1 MKKIVF
7 NIFIGVYLIT
17 TILITY
23 VLLSYN
29 KYNIAEF
36 NNSYLFADKSN
47 DKNKLISIVAIN
59 KDDNIKNGD
68 DIYYYG
74 NNGKIKIG
82 KVNSISDD
90 VYTLDNEYAL
100 DKDSVLGNKNKAK
113 SYAILG
119 SIYSILTSK
128 WGYLFIIIF
137 PMLIAFVYEIYEIVK
152 EIKKK

>member
-1 MKKIVF
+1 MFVDKIF
-7 NIFIGVYLIT
+7 HFI
-17 TILITY
+17 
-23 VLLSYN
+23 
-29 KYNIAEF
+29 K
-36 NNSYLFADKSN
+36 
-47 DKNKLISIVAIN
+47 ISLKIKFVGCIICL
-59 KDDNIKNGD
+59 KVKNGD

-74 NNGKIKIG
+74 NNGEIKMG
-82 KVNSISDD
+82 KVNSISDG

-113 SYAILG
+113 SYAVLG

>member
-1 MKKIVF
+1 MKKVVL
-7 NIFIGVYLIT
+7 NIFIGIYLIVT
-17 TILITY
+17 VLITY

-29 KYNIAEF
+29 KYNVAEF
-36 NNSYLFADKSN
+36 NNIYLFADKSN
-47 DKNKLISIVAIN
+47 LIIVNKE
-59 KDDNIKNGD
+59 DNIKIGD

-74 NNGKIKIG
+74 NNGEVKIG
-82 KVNSISDD
+82 KVNSIAND
-90 VYTLDNEYAL
+90 VYTLDNEYVL
-100 DKDSVLGNKNKAK
+100 DKDSVLGNKNIAK

-137 PMLIAFVYEIYEIVK
+137 PMIIAFVYEIYEIVK

>member
-1 MKKIVF
+1 MKKIVL
-7 NIFIGVYLIT
+7 NIFIGVYLIIT
-17 TILITY
+17 VLITY

-47 DKNKLISIVAIN
+47 LMIVN

-74 NNGKIKIG
+74 NNGKIKMG
-82 KVNSISDD
+82 KVNSISDNI
-90 VYTLDNEYAL
+90 YTLDNEYAL
-100 DKDSVLGNKNKAK
+100 DKDSVLGNKNEAK

>member
-47 DKNKLISIVAIN
+47 LMIVN

-90 VYTLDNEYAL
+90 VYTLDNE
-100 DKDSVLGNKNKAK
+100 
-113 SYAILG
+113 
-119 SIYSILTSK
+119 
-128 WGYLFIIIF
+128 
-137 PMLIAFVYEIYEIVK
+137 
-152 EIKKK
+152 

>member
-1 MKKIVF
+1 MKKIVL
-7 NIFIGVYLIT
+7 NIFIGVYLII

-47 DKNKLISIVAIN
+47 LMIVN

-82 KVNSISDD
+82 KVNSISDG

-100 DKDSVLGNKNKAK
+100 DKDSVLGNKNKTK

-137 PMLIAFVYEIYEIVK
+137 PMLITFVYEIYEIVK

>member
-47 DKNKLISIVAIN
+47 LMIVN

-74 NNGKIKIG
+74 NNGKIKMG
-82 KVNSISDD
+82 KVNSISDG

-100 DKDSVLGNKNKAK
+100 DNDSVLGNKNKAK

>member
-47 DKNKLISIVAIN
+47 LMIVN

-128 WGYLFIIIF
+128 WGYMFIIIF

>member
-47 DKNKLISIVAIN
+47 LMIVN

-100 DKDSVLGNKNKAK
+100 DNDSVLGNKNKAK

>member
-47 DKNKLISIVAIN
+47 LMIVN

-68 DIYYYG
+68 DYYG

>member
-47 DKNKLISIVAIN
+47 LMIVN

-100 DKDSVLGNKNKAK
+100 DKYSVLGNKNKAK

>member
-7 NIFIGVYLIT
+7 NIFIGIYLIT

-47 DKNKLISIVAIN
+47 LMIVN

-74 NNGKIKIG
+74 NNGKIKMG
-82 KVNSISDD
+82 KVNSISDG

>member
-47 DKNKLISIVAIN
+47 LMIVN

-74 NNGKIKIG
+74 NNGKIKMG
-82 KVNSISDD
+82 KVNSISDG

-100 DKDSVLGNKNKAK
+100 DKDSVLGNKK
-113 SYAILG
+113 
-119 SIYSILTSK
+119 
-128 WGYLFIIIF
+128 
-137 PMLIAFVYEIYEIVK
+137 
-152 EIKKK
+152 

>member
-47 DKNKLISIVAIN
+47 LM
-59 KDDNIKNGD
+59 
-68 DIYYYG
+68 
-74 NNGKIKIG
+74 
-82 KVNSISDD
+82 
-90 VYTLDNEYAL
+90 
-100 DKDSVLGNKNKAK
+100 DS
-113 SYAILG
+113 
-119 SIYSILTSK
+119 
-128 WGYLFIIIF
+128 
-137 PMLIAFVYEIYEIVK
+137 
-152 EIKKK
+152 

>member
-47 DKNKLISIVAIN
+47 LMIVN
-59 KDDNIKNGD
+59 KDDNIKMVM
-68 DIYYYG
+68 I
-74 NNGKIKIG
+74 
-82 KVNSISDD
+82 
-90 VYTLDNEYAL
+90 
-100 DKDSVLGNKNKAK
+100 
-113 SYAILG
+113 
-119 SIYSILTSK
+119 
-128 WGYLFIIIF
+128 FIIMVI
-137 PMLIAFVYEIYEIVK
+137 MGKLRWVR
-152 EIKKK
+152 

>member
-1 MKKIVF
+1 MKKIVL

-47 DKNKLISIVAIN
+47 LMIVN

-137 PMLIAFVYEIYEIVK
+137 PMLIAFVYEIYEIYEIVK

>member
-1 MKKIVF
+1 MRTYLKVK
-7 NIFIGVYLIT
+7 GHLGYLI
-17 TILITY
+17 LDKK
-23 VLLSYN
+23 VLDKIGLSYFDAKN
-29 KYNIAEF
+29 NIAEF

-47 DKNKLISIVAIN
+47 FMIVN

-74 NNGKIKIG
+74 NNGEIKMG
-82 KVNSISDD
+82 KVNSISDNI
-90 VYTLDNEYAL
+90 YTLDNEYAL
-100 DKDSVLGNKNKAK
+100 DKDSVLGNKNEAK
-113 SYAILG
+113 SYAVLG

>member
-1 MKKIVF
+1 MKKIVL

-36 NNSYLFADKSN
+36 NNYYLFADKSN
-47 DKNKLISIVAIN
+47 LMIVN
-59 KDDNIKNGD
+59 KDDNVKNGD

-74 NNGKIKIG
+74 NNGKIKMG
-82 KVNSISDD
+82 KVNSISDG

-100 DKDSVLGNKNKAK
+100 DNDSVLGNKNKAK

>member
-47 DKNKLISIVAIN
+47 LMIVN

-74 NNGKIKIG
+74 NNGKIKMG
-82 KVNSISDD
+82 KVNSISDG

-100 DKDSVLGNKNKAK
+100 DNDSVLGNKNKAK

-128 WGYLFIIIF
+128 WGYLFIIVF

>member
-47 DKNKLISIVAIN
+47 LMIVN

-137 PMLIAFVYEIYEIVK
+137 PSLLPLFMKYMKLLRKLRRNNEKYY
-152 EIKKK
+152 